1 MRAAGWHADTLN
13 APGKFLISAP
23 EHDVPR
29 RARAYLLTDEIVDAT
44 AAAPAG
50 SRPSLD
56 DISASVLG
64 PADLGSGPGTAP
76 DAPGHAHSGGH
87 AHASDG
93 TPESMLWAALSLAPD
108 TGTAVADL
116 INATG
121 MSRPWVYL
129 RLRELTSRHQAIQV
143 SRGFW
148 KATGEHES

>member
-44 AAAPAG
+44 AAAPAD

-56 DISASVLG
+56 DISASALRPADPGSGSGAPDLAHGTG
-64 PADLGSGPGTAP
+64 PARAD
-76 DAPGHAHSGGH
+76 
-87 AHASDG
+87 DG